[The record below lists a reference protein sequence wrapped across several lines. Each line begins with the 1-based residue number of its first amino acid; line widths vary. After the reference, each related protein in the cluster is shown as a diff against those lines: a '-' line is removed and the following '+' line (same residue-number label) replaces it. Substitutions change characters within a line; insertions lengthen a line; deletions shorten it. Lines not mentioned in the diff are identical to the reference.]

1 MKSSEEINAFL
12 VRRVSEIT
20 DTPADSIS
28 TGSPFYRLDIDSMTL
43 VAIATELEQFLE
55 RPVESEVMFEA
66 KSIDELVLLLVNESG
81 E

>member
-1 MKSSEEINAFL
+1 MKSAEEIKAFL

-20 DTPADSIS
+20 DTPAESIS
-28 TGSPFYRLDIDSMTL
+28 TASPFYRLDIDSMTL
-43 VAIATELEQFLE
+43 VAIATELETFLG

-66 KSIDELVLLLVNESG
+66 KNIDELIPILVNDSG